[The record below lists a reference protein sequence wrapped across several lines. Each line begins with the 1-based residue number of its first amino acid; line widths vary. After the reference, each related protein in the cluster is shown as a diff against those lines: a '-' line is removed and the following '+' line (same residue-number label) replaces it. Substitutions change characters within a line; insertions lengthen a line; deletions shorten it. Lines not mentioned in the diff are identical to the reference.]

1 VGDSKRPSSR
11 EPVFQKDLEIF
22 VSVLVGRKKGVSLFI
37 FFDGYLKK
45 M

>member
-11 EPVFQKDLEIF
+11 EPVFQKYLEIF
-22 VSVLVGRKKGVSLFI
+22 VSVLVGRKKGVSLLI
-37 FFDGYLKK
+37 LFDGYLKK